1 MLSGTLDKCTNE
13 ELEEPIVN
21 DAENK
26 RVIRSSRS
34 QMFLLDVFRN
44 FANFTGK
51 RLCWG
56 VFLIKLQA

>member
-34 QMFLLDVFRN
+34 QMFFL
-44 FANFTGK
+44 
-51 RLCWG
+51 G

>member
-13 ELEEPIVN
+13 ELEEPIVI

-34 QMFLLDVFRN
+34 QMFFL
-44 FANFTGK
+44 
-51 RLCWG
+51 G